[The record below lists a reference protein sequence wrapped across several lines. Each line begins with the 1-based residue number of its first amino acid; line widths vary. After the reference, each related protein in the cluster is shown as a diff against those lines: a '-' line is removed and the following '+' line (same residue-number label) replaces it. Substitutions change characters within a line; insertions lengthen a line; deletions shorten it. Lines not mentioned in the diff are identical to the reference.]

1 MGESNEEA
9 QTTGAL
15 LQRLDVA
22 QRTTA
27 QHTMGRVQILRKSR
41 AAAASGPCGVAVA
54 LRTMMSRAG
63 ISSHHG
69 GVRLAIDRVS
79 PGAVTQ
85 LQNQRVWRDAF
96 ATCRHVEATMEED
109 RLLRYVRP
117 TGRCNIQVPQKSE
130 VLVWGRAGMGLGG
143 AGYCALVEALPD
155 TSNMGVART
164 LAVVKNGRVP
174 ARGTAS
180 HSHTRNMWLVWQF
193 FSLLPTNSS
202 LSSLSQYIKDFYNKT
217 VVSRNG
223 TGLSGETLTLMYSL
237 TVSVFAIGG
246 LLGSIIVGMLVTRF
260 GRKGTVVNTTVLVFI
275 AGSLMG
281 FSRICGS
288 PEMVIF
294 GRFITGIHS
303 GISLSVVPM
312 YLGEIAPKNLR
323 GFLGLV
329 PSIFIGTGVFAAQ
342 ILGLHELLGK
352 EEHWPLFLSVVV
364 VPTFIQLMLLPWFP
378 ESPRYLLI
386 EKHNVH
392 ATITALKW
400 YRTKCNIQAEI
411 EEMQEEQRSLSSMET
426 LSVWKLLLDN
436 TVRWQVLSVVVINIG
451 MQLSGIDAIWF
462 YTNDIFENAGI
473 PAPEIQY
480 TTAGTG
486 IIEIIAGLI
495 GAHLSFMRY
504 ISVCCV
510 VGIIAG
516 FCIGPG
522 KLIFSM
528 LKDKLHSL
536 SPSGVPFLITAELF
550 KQSHRPAAYIV
561 GGSLNWL
568 SNFTVGFVFPF
579 LQMSAG
585 SYCYLVFGSIC
596 LSVAVY
602 VYIVIPETKNKT
614 FMEISRMFS
623 KKEAILE
630 TQGLIHVDQLKLK
643 KMNGY
648 GGLEHTSLEFDSSS
662 SVP

>member
-1 MGESNEEA
+1 M
-9 QTTGAL
+9 L
-15 LQRLDVA
+15 
-22 QRTTA
+22 
-27 QHTMGRVQILRKSR
+27 
-41 AAAASGPCGVAVA
+41 
-54 LRTMMSRAG
+54 
-63 ISSHHG
+63 
-69 GVRLAIDRVS
+69 
-79 PGAVTQ
+79 
-85 LQNQRVWRDAF
+85 
-96 ATCRHVEATMEED
+96 
-109 RLLRYVRP
+109 Y
-117 TGRCNIQVPQKSE
+117 
-130 VLVWGRAGMGLGG
+130 
-143 AGYCALVEALPD
+143 GY
-155 TSNMGVART
+155 N
-164 LAVVKNGRVP
+164 LAVVNSP
-174 ARGTAS
+174 A
-180 HSHTRNMWLVWQF
+180 V
-193 FSLLPTNSS
+193 
-202 LSSLSQYIKDFYNKT
+202 YIKDFYNKT

-246 LLGSIIVGMLVTRF
+246 LLGSLVVGLLVTRF
-260 GRKGTVVNTTVLVFI
+260 GRKGTIVNTTVLVFI

-281 FSRICGS
+281 FSRICRS
-288 PEMVIF
+288 PEMIII

-329 PSIFIGTGVFAAQ
+329 PSIFIGTGVFIAQ

-352 EEHWPLFLSVVV
+352 EEQWPLFLSVVV

-400 YRTKCNIQAEI
+400 YRARCNIQAEI
-411 EEMQEEQRSLSSMET
+411 EEMQEEQRSLSSVET
-426 LSVWKLLLDN
+426 LSVWKLLRDDS
-436 TVRWQVLSVVVINIG
+436 VRWQVLSVVVINIG

-473 PAPEIQY
+473 PPPEIQY

-495 GAHLSFMRY
+495 GCFTIEKLGRRPLMIGGFTMMGLCSAGITLALILQTHIAVMRY
-504 ISVCCV
+504 VSVCCV

-516 FCIGPG
+516 FCIGPA
-522 KLIFSM
+522 
-528 LKDKLHSL
+528 
-536 SPSGVPFLITAELF
+536 GVPFLITAELF

-579 LQMSAG
+579 LQKSAG
-585 SYCYLVFGSIC
+585 SYCYLVFAAIC

-602 VYIVIPETKNKT
+602 VHLIIPETKNKT
-614 FMEISRMFS
+614 FMEISWMFT
-623 KKEAILE
+623 KKEPVAE
-630 TQGLIHVDQLKLK
+630 SQGLLPSDQLKLK

-648 GGLEHTSLEFDSSS
+648 GGVENTSLEFDSSS

>member
-1 MGESNEEA
+1 MAEEILIPSSGKI
-9 QTTGAL
+9 T
-15 LQRLDVA
+15 LQLTSS
-22 QRTTA
+22 Q
-27 QHTMGRVQILRKSR
+27 L
-41 AAAASGPCGVAVA
+41 AVA
-54 LRTMMSRAG
+54 FLTSFG
-63 ISSHHG
+63 SSM
-69 GVRLAIDRVS
+69 L
-79 PGAVTQ
+79 
-85 LQNQRVWRDAF
+85 
-96 ATCRHVEATMEED
+96 
-109 RLLRYVRP
+109 Y
-117 TGRCNIQVPQKSE
+117 
-130 VLVWGRAGMGLGG
+130 
-143 AGYCALVEALPD
+143 GY
-155 TSNMGVART
+155 N
-164 LAVVKNGRVP
+164 LAVVNSP
-174 ARGTAS
+174 AA
-180 HSHTRNMWLVWQF
+180 
-193 FSLLPTNSS
+193 
-202 LSSLSQYIKDFYNKT
+202 YIKDFYNKT
-217 VVSRNG
+217 VLTRNG

-246 LLGSIIVGMLVTRF
+246 LLGSLIVGMLVTHF

-281 FSRICGS
+281 FSRICNS
-288 PEMVIF
+288 PEMVII

-352 EEHWPLFLSVVV
+352 EEYWPLFLSVVV
-364 VPTFIQLMLLPWFP
+364 VPTFIQLLLLPWFP

-386 EKHNVH
+386 EKNNVH

-400 YRTKCNIQAEI
+400 YRAKCDIQAEI
-411 EEMQEEQRSLSSMET
+411 EEMQEEQRSLSSVET
-426 LSVWKLLLDN
+426 LSVWNLLLDDS
-436 TVRWQVLSVVVINIG
+436 VRWQVLTVVVINIG

-495 GAHLSFMRY
+495 GAKLLFMRY
-504 ISVCCV
+504 VSVCCV

-516 FCIGPG
+516 FCIGPA
-522 KLIFSM
+522 
-528 LKDKLHSL
+528 
-536 SPSGVPFLITAELF
+536 GVPFLITAELF
-550 KQSHRPAAYIV
+550 KQSHRPAAYII

-585 SYCYLVFGSIC
+585 SYCYLVFATVC
-596 LSVAVY
+596 FSVAVY
-602 VYIVIPETKNKT
+602 VFIVIPETKNKT

-623 KKEAILE
+623 KKESILE
-630 TQGLIHVDQLKLK
+630 TQGLFHVDQLKLK

-648 GGLEHTSLEFDSSS
+648 GGLEHTSLDFDSSS

>member
-1 MGESNEEA
+1 MAEEILIPPSGKITS
-9 QTTGAL
+9 QLTGSL
-15 LQRLDVA
+15 L
-22 QRTTA
+22 
-27 QHTMGRVQILRKSR
+27 
-41 AAAASGPCGVAVA
+41 AVA
-54 LRTMMSRAG
+54 FLTSFG
-63 ISSHHG
+63 SSM
-69 GVRLAIDRVS
+69 L
-79 PGAVTQ
+79 
-85 LQNQRVWRDAF
+85 
-96 ATCRHVEATMEED
+96 
-109 RLLRYVRP
+109 Y
-117 TGRCNIQVPQKSE
+117 
-130 VLVWGRAGMGLGG
+130 
-143 AGYCALVEALPD
+143 GY
-155 TSNMGVART
+155 N
-164 LAVVKNGRVP
+164 LAVVNSP
-174 ARGTAS
+174 A
-180 HSHTRNMWLVWQF
+180 V
-193 FSLLPTNSS
+193 
-202 LSSLSQYIKDFYNKT
+202 YIKAFYNKT
-217 VVSRNG
+217 VLTRKG
-223 TGLSGETLTLMYSL
+223 TGLSDKDLTVMYSL

-246 LLGSIIVGMLVTRF
+246 LLGSLVVGMLVTRF

-281 FSRICGS
+281 FSRICNS

-303 GISLSVVPM
+303 GVSLSVVPM

-329 PSIFIGTGVFAAQ
+329 PSIFIGTGVFLAQ
-342 ILGLHELLGK
+342 ILGLTELLGK

-364 VPTFIQLMLLPWFP
+364 IPTFIQLMLLPWFP

-386 EKHNVH
+386 EKNNVH

-400 YRTKCNIQAEI
+400 YRAKCDIQAEI
-411 EEMQEEQRSLSSMET
+411 EEMQEEQRSLSSVET
-426 LSVWKLLLDN
+426 LSVWRLLLDN
-436 TVRWQVLSVVVINIG
+436 TVRWQVLSVVVINMG

-473 PAPEIQY
+473 PDPEIQY

-486 IIEIIAGLI
+486 VIEIIAGLI
-495 GAHLSFMRY
+495 GCFTIERLGRKPLMIGGFTAMGICGAGITLALYLQTHLSFMRY

-516 FCIGPG
+516 FCIGPA
-522 KLIFSM
+522 
-528 LKDKLHSL
+528 
-536 SPSGVPFLITAELF
+536 GVPFLITAELF

-579 LQMSAG
+579 MQKSAG
-585 SYCYLVFGSIC
+585 SYCYLVFAAVC

-614 FMEISRMFS
+614 FMEISQMFS
-623 KKEAILE
+623 KNEVVLE
-630 TQGLIHVDQLKLK
+630 NQGLVHVDHLKLK

-648 GGLEHTSLEFDSSS
+648 GGIDHRSLEFDSSS